1 MKWHPRLDRIEQEL
15 ARRKRRQADAPA
27 IILVVPDSAAGHRLI
42 DGKAIMLQTAADRLS
57 DELTA
62 RGERQPCWV
71 HFDAVYLDL

>member
-1 MKWHPRLDRIEQEL
+1 MRWNPSRLERLEGL
-15 ARRKRRQADAPA
+15 ARRKREAARPS
-27 IILVVPDSAAGHRLI
+27 IVIVVPNRAAGHPRI
-42 DGKAIMLQTAADRLS
+42 DGKTCMLQSAADRLS